1 MMNVYSPIYK
11 VILVG
16 DSGVGKTCLLS
27 MYVKGIIESTIPTI
41 AVEFCTKEIELYDGT
56 KIKVQLW
63 DTAGQERF
71 KSLALT
77 YYRKAYGILLLFDVT
92 KKSSFISCKNYLEEV
107 RMNSEKKCIVYLVGN
122 KIDLVNERQI
132 SKEEA
137 EAFAQQE
144 NIKYIETSAI
154 KNMKVNEA
162 FTSLLNDIYR
172 NKQEEEKNKLFL
184 QNVET
189 PIQLHFNA
197 FAIPLADE
205 TPILSPVNE
214 PGPEETVIAS
224 ISSNF

>member
-1 MMNVYSPIYK
+1 MNTYSPIYK

-92 KKSSFISCKNYLEEV
+92 KKSSFLACKNYLEEV
-107 RMNSEKKCIVYLVGN
+107 RMNSDKNCVIYLVGN
-122 KIDLVNERQI
+122 KIDLENQRQI
-132 SKEEA
+132 SYDEANIFAKKEK
-137 EAFAQQE
+137 
-144 NIKYIETSAI
+144 IKYIETSAI
-154 KNMKVNEA
+154 KNLRVEEV
-162 FTSLLNDIYR
+162 FSSLLDNIYEI
-172 NKQEEEKNKLFL
+172 KKEENKNKTFL
-184 QNVET
+184 
-189 PIQLHFNA
+189 
-197 FAIPLADE
+197 
-205 TPILSPVNE
+205 
-214 PGPEETVIAS
+214 EEGNKIGLKNPS
-224 ISSNF
+224 IIKNNKSEFGCC